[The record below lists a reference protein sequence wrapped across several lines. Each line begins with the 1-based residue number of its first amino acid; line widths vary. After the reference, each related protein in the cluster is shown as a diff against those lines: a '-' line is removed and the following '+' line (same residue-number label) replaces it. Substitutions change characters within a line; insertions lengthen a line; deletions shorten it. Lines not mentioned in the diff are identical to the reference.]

1 MTITFGSSRLPVM
14 VVWSSSTWSVTLPRA
29 TRGFV
34 GGADGDPG
42 TPAVDVAV
50 DVAVTVA
57 VVAAVDVTDGV
68 VVTTGDSAGGGGA
81 ALATKAQPAVNQNA

>member
-50 DVAVTVA
+50 EVA